1 VWGRGEA
8 LKEAGLEKHGMCG
21 FPRGLSTGRM
31 VRALGG
37 VAAKGA
43 KPMTRPPMK
52 RRPRAV
58 KPKAYIG
65 LPKPM

>member
-1 VWGRGEA
+1 
-8 LKEAGLEKHGMCG
+8 
-21 FPRGLSTGRM
+21 M

-43 KPMTRPPMK
+43 KPMIWSPMK
-52 RRPRAV
+52 GGLKVV

-65 LPKPM
+65 FDEPM